1 MKRVL
6 AWLVILA
13 LPTCVSAAGIAR
25 TKLALEPPVPED
37 KAQSLLSLQLTTG
50 MDVPLG
56 DSLSVF
62 EAGAGLQGGVE
73 YRLPFLP
80 ALYVCGVLGYHN
92 QAPGLVYLSVSI
104 ISVSVGIGARIDLF
118 PWLSVRGG
126 VSGGGFGCF
135 LSAPAAFG
143 ANAVVSADAGLVL
156 LPGPWRLTLG
166 ASYRYFISFYQ
177 VLSATVGVSFELP
190 PGWAQ

>member
-1 MKRVL
+1 MKKVL

-13 LPTCVSAAGIAR
+13 LPTCVSAASSAR
-25 TKLALEPPVPED
+25 TKLALEAPVPEG
-37 KAQSLLSLQLTTG
+37 KVQSLLSLQLTTG
-50 MDVPLG
+50 MDIPLG

-80 ALYVCGVLGYHN
+80 ALSVRGVLGYHN
-92 QAPGLVYLSVSI
+92 EAPSLVYLSVSI
-104 ISVSVGIGARIDLF
+104 FSVSVGIGARIDLL
-118 PWLSVRGG
+118 PWLSVSAG

-135 LSAPAAFG
+135 LSTPAAFG
-143 ANAVVSADAGLVL
+143 ANAVVSADAGLLL

-166 ASYRYFISFYQ
+166 ASYRNFISFYQ
-177 VLSATVGVSFELP
+177 VLSATLGLSYELP
-190 PGWAQ
+190 PVRAQ